1 MGDCPQARRELQTGS
16 VTVLLTAVAVALAA
30 VVVALV
36 LRRRAVRPLE
46 PAANWHVPTT
56 LQRPDF
62 ERPEAPWLVVAF
74 TSATCQ
80 TCAATWERA
89 RQLESDEVAVQQVE
103 AKAQRRLHERY
114 RVDAVPLVVVADA
127 EGGVRAHFLGPVTA
141 ADLWGAL
148 AELRSPGALPPGG
161 CSPAGR

>member
-1 MGDCPQARRELQTGS
+1 M
-16 VTVLLTAVAVALAA
+16 LLTAVVVGLAA
-30 VVVALV
+30 VAVALV

-56 LQRPDF
+56 LQRRDF

-74 TSATCQ
+74 TSATCH
-80 TCAATWERA
+80 TCAATWERT
-89 RQLESDEVAVQQVE
+89 RMLESAEVAVQQVE
-103 AKAQRRLHERY
+103 AKADRELHERY

-127 EGGVRAHFLGPVTA
+127 DGGVQAHFLGPVAA

-148 AELRSPGALPPGG
+148 AELRS
-161 CSPAGR
+161 